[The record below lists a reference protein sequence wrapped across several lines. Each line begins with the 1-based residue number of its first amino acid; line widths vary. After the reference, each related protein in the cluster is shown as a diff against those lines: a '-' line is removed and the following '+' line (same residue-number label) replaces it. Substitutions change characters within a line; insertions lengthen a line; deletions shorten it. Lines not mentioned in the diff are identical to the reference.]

1 MTTNLDVINRNVA
14 HWLADLLGGGTNAD
28 DVSRKLVDVE
38 LNKPPF
44 IALLCKSAY
53 LIY

>member
-14 HWLADLLGGGTNAD
+14 HWLTNLLGGGSNAD

-38 LNKPPF
+38 LNEPPF
-44 IALLCKSAY
+44 IALLCKLAFLY
-53 LIY
+53 